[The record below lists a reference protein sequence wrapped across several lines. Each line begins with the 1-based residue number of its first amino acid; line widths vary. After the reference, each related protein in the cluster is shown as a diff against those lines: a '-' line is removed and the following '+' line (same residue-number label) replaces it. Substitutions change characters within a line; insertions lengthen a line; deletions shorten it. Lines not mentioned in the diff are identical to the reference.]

1 MSQSNLLENDI
12 IGSIGRVNYNCTIV
26 WRNGNLIMDEP
37 TNIGGQDTGPDP
49 YTTLLASLAGCTLS
63 TLRMYINKKGWD
75 ISKIVVQLNMVQDT
89 ENGTTTTIK
98 RNISFQ
104 EDIPLEQKERLL
116 VIASKCPV
124 SKILE
129 NKIIINTAV

>member
-1 MSQSNLLENDI
+1 MSQNDLLEKDI
-12 IGSIGRVNYNCTIV
+12 VGSIGTEKYFCTIT

-37 TNIGGQDTGPDP
+37 TNVGGQDSGPDP

-63 TLRMYINKKGWD
+63 TLRMYIDRKGWD
-75 ISKIVVQLNMVQDT
+75 IPKIVVQLNMTQDT
-89 ENGTTTTIK
+89 ENGIITTIK
-98 RNISFQ
+98 RNISF
-104 EDIPLEQKERLL
+104 EEAIPLEQKERLL

-129 NKIIINTAV
+129 NKILINTNI